1 MLVNLPLYCPNCSKK
16 YTRQTC
22 YDKHRLLCCN
32 NVTSSSTLLD
42 TSGTTIE
49 TYKSSSRLLQTVE
62 ALVRSNSVLKTEI
75 AELKR
80 QAQTQKRKIPI
91 VDILNKK
98 FTPTQDYHEYLNMQ
112 ICRSD
117 LEIIFDQD
125 LVKGIGEIIKNQLSN
140 IEDNDKPLQAF
151 DKKENKIYGY
161 TKTKK
166 WELISRDNFSKIISK
181 IIKNI
186 MTEFKR
192 WQDEH
197 KHKLYT
203 EDFSPIYLKNV
214 KKVMGGNTSHEKICQ
229 KINNSLYQDLKK
241 HLTSIEYSIS

>member
-1 MLVNLPLYCPNCSKK
+1 MLVNLPLYCPNCSKR

-22 YDKHRLLCCN
+22 LDKHKLLCCN
-32 NVTSSSTLLD
+32 NVRSPDVLLD
-42 TSGTTIE
+42 TSGTTIS

-62 ALVRSNSVLKTEI
+62 ALVKSNSVLKTEI

-98 FTPTQDYHEYLNMQ
+98 FVPNEDYHEYLNIQ
-112 ICRSD
+112 ISRSD
-117 LEIIFDQD
+117 LEIIFNQD

-140 IEDNDKPLQAF
+140 NSDNDIPLQSF
-151 DKKENKIYGY
+151 DQKENKIYGY
-161 TKTKK
+161 TTTKK
-166 WELISRDNFSKIISK
+166 WELIARENFSRIIAK

-186 MTEFKR
+186 MTEFKI

-197 KHKLYT
+197 RDELYT
-203 EDFSPIYLKNV
+203 EDFSQIYLKNV
-214 KKVMGGNTSHEKICQ
+214 KKIMGGNTSHEKLSQ
-229 KINNSLYQDLKK
+229 KIYNNLYQDLKK
-241 HLTSIEYSIS
+241 HLTSIEYYIS